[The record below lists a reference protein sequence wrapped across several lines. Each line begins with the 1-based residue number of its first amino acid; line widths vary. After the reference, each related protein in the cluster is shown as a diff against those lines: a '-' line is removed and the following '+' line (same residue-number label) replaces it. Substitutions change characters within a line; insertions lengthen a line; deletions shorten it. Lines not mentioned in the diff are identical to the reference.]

1 MTSPMMSKP
10 LEISSTPLESTPERF
25 SEGENYKV
33 TEPDDTDISEPSK
46 WRGSTGASSVRMP
59 SEESSSTDNA
69 SIIDLSKHTNGF
81 RKSSFDSDSSD
92 LTRFPYKKP
101 SRMSPLLDTPVTLST
116 LKYKSLLNGTS
127 DSWNDRRKSYSF
139 EDTSPLNETI
149 LHKNDTLAME
159 SSTDSGICKSTEI
172 VNENIEDRFPLRY
185 FDRNETIYEG
195 REETFKDWLA
205 KNRFRKY
212 KESSISPQREHQ
224 HAEETVEKIALQS
237 TGKVS
242 IALPTDSPTDDYHQ
256 YMKSHVSS
264 DDRRVKRVEFCKT
277 ELHFAAESGRV
288 NIIATDEKPPPS
300 NDFRRRKSAFV
311 PIKGSFDKTPITLYG
326 DKSREFPDEYA
337 YNEDE
342 NDDINSTTKSI
353 LKNKIPKPKP
363 YLLGE
368 NMALGQEVADSDE
381 KLKREYIIPTA
392 VSLINKQLHPEEKGY
407 NGVVRRFDSYAQSS
421 FANYSAN
428 VTNNASRT
436 GKEGMW
442 YKTTSSV
449 ILNFGSSIS
458 INSSYVML
466 TGPPYDIA
474 EQIDDENYLRRQQTE
489 RNSFKDEFQKFQ
501 NEVIER
507 NNTNSIKQ
515 KLRDLQTSPIMQRSP
530 KTRQLRDSDLT
541 YFGIDNSSP
550 KQRDSSPVKKQREVS
565 PSKRQKDFSPSK
577 IKTSHKFDIQN
588 KSLKSTSNDL
598 QSVKLIQLIS
608 NSVSNSEAESEDSP
622 EYQNVPIKTN
632 FAPVP
637 IPRIRTKVLSNLST
651 DSNEDNN
658 EEKSERIVILKPI
671 IEQRYEMPQTRIDQD
686 TRRSKYRR
694 QDLVATSSTSRSIS
708 EPPKYRQ
715 NMSLEKATRDSS
727 QQRVSN
733 TTVTTTK

>member
-1 MTSPMMSKP
+1 
-10 LEISSTPLESTPERF
+10 
-25 SEGENYKV
+25 
-33 TEPDDTDISEPSK
+33 
-46 WRGSTGASSVRMP
+46 
-59 SEESSSTDNA
+59 
-69 SIIDLSKHTNGF
+69 
-81 RKSSFDSDSSD
+81 
-92 LTRFPYKKP
+92 
-101 SRMSPLLDTPVTLST
+101 
-116 LKYKSLLNGTS
+116 
-127 DSWNDRRKSYSF
+127 
-139 EDTSPLNETI
+139 
-149 LHKNDTLAME
+149 
-159 SSTDSGICKSTEI
+159 
-172 VNENIEDRFPLRY
+172 
-185 FDRNETIYEG
+185 
-195 REETFKDWLA
+195 
-205 KNRFRKY
+205 
-212 KESSISPQREHQ
+212 
-224 HAEETVEKIALQS
+224 
-237 TGKVS
+237 
-242 IALPTDSPTDDYHQ
+242 
-256 YMKSHVSS
+256 
-264 DDRRVKRVEFCKT
+264 
-277 ELHFAAESGRV
+277 
-288 NIIATDEKPPPS
+288 
-300 NDFRRRKSAFV
+300 
-311 PIKGSFDKTPITLYG
+311 
-326 DKSREFPDEYA
+326 
-337 YNEDE
+337 
-342 NDDINSTTKSI
+342 
-353 LKNKIPKPKP
+353 
-363 YLLGE
+363 
-368 NMALGQEVADSDE
+368 
-381 KLKREYIIPTA
+381 
-392 VSLINKQLHPEEKGY
+392 
-407 NGVVRRFDSYAQSS
+407 
-421 FANYSAN
+421 
-428 VTNNASRT
+428 
-436 GKEGMW
+436 
-442 YKTTSSV
+442 
-449 ILNFGSSIS
+449 
-458 INSSYVML
+458 ML

-550 KQRDSSPVKKQREVS
+550 KQRDSSPVKKQREVF

-577 IKTSHKFDIQN
+577 RKTSHKFDIQN

-686 TRRSKYRR
+686 NRRSKYRR